1 MQKHAEL
8 CAFCL
13 EFATPLDA
21 SKEFDLKYFYWSTNQ
36 IQKICCI
43 FKIKLQNCKVLT
55 VKERLGTKENLI
67 ELAIKSIILKVME
80 WLKIVSYLGPNL
92 NKYTCFQSS

>member
-21 SKEFDLKYFYWSTNQ
+21 SKEFDLKYFY
-36 IQKICCI
+36 
-43 FKIKLQNCKVLT
+43 
-55 VKERLGTKENLI
+55 
-67 ELAIKSIILKVME
+67 
-80 WLKIVSYLGPNL
+80 
-92 NKYTCFQSS
+92 